1 MNYAGL
7 RGNLVEKDPKTLPVA
22 REDFYIRKA
31 LDLRHVEKL
40 KQAILEGE
48 ELPPVIMV
56 YVKELEDWRI
66 VNGNHTAKAHE
77 LLQRPVKVFE
87 VEGEFSYEDA
97 IRLQLEL
104 NPIENL
110 PVSKEDL
117 KVMAVRAY
125 KTMRQV
131 SARRERA
138 EIIQRLALIFKK
150 SERWIYHWLQDT
162 LAEEDRELQQIAFQL
177 WRQGWSQERIAQ
189 ELGVAQKTI
198 SNWLNENFSQLR
210 SYRISVI
217 SEALQNLVNRENF
230 SSANYSHLTITK
242 DFSDLMER
250 YYEEREEGQKLEEW
264 AKSKGI
270 ELDPEELQ
278 KLKSFLS
285 DLASRTAIETLK
297 DTQEA
302 YEKLLRE
309 RLKATGFGTKAV
321 KALVESFLKH
331 KALIRKTCEELIK
344 KIESLAENLDLSEE
358 EILHK
363 AFHHEP
369 LLTKYR
375 DLFTS
380 VCKDEIKKALSKHPV
395 LSKEEI
401 SLKTFYELAE
411 EEIEQE
417 LKAQYP
423 EHRIPKEL
431 VEWLKLEVRKKRLEE
446 ERRRLEEE
454 KARQEEE
461 RRKREEQEKARL
473 SEIISQLR
481 ISLPESLESFLMSL
495 SEEDRAVAVKY
506 GGELKRV
513 FESLPKAP
521 QSLIEELAKAMLEG
535 LTEEEA
541 KEKLRAKGYVPDTR
555 AVLKAKEELLRKKEE
570 ELRKK
575 EEALK
580 PLLPPSTS
588 FSSLPEG
595 AVPPQPFNGEVIE
608 GQVLEEEELDD
619 ELFELL
625 GLEEE
630 ELEKERGITLRGVK
644 KKLEKLLKLLGEL
657 KGEMLS
663 AKGRKTLEKAIEE
676 CEETLEKIEV
686 VFRRKERYT
695 QEDKAI
701 AKVVLMRFSELWQE
715 EKGTG
720 LAVQD
725 KSALVKRV
733 LEIAGKNPDKEL
745 IKEKFLKAVEGFF
758 EYVRENEKR
767 EGRYKAQVSLR
778 DFIADPFKF
787 ELMRKPSKEEVL
799 MHNLKVLEK
808 VLREE
813 GQQWIR

>member
-117 KVMAVRAY
+117 KVMAIRAY

-131 SARRERA
+131 GAKRE
-138 EIIQRLALIFKK
+138 LIFKK
-150 SERWIYHWLQDT
+150 SERHIYRWLDEVIE
-162 LAEEDRELQQIAFQL
+162 EEDRELKEKAVKL
-177 WRQGWSQERIAQ
+177 WREGKTQEEIAK
-189 ELGVAQKTI
+189 ELGVPQQTI
-198 SNWLNENFSQLR
+198 SDWLKANNYQVKT
-210 SYRISVI
+210 YRILPIFDMCQKSVNTDT
-217 SEALQNLVNRENF
+217 Q
-230 SSANYSHLTITK
+230 SHLTITK

-285 DLASRTAIETLK
+285 DLTSRTAIEMLK

-309 RLKATGFGTKAV
+309 RLKAIGFGTKAV
-321 KALVESFLKH
+321 KALVESFSKH

-363 AFHHEP
+363 AFHHEA

-375 DLFTS
+375 ELFMS
-380 VCKDEIKKALSKHPV
+380 VCKDEIKKALSKYPV

-401 SLKTFYELAE
+401 SLEAFYELAE
-411 EEIEQE
+411 EELEQE

-423 EHRIPKEL
+423 DYRIPRDL
-431 VEWLKLEVRKKRLEE
+431 IEWLKLEVRKKR
-446 ERRRLEEE
+446 
-454 KARQEEE
+454 QEEE
-461 RRKREEQEKARL
+461 RKKREEHEKAQL
-473 SEIISQLR
+473 SEIISSLR
-481 ISLPESLESFLMSL
+481 TSLPDSLESFLMSL
-495 SEEDRAVAVKY
+495 SDEDRAVALKY
-506 GGELKRV
+506 MAELKRV
-513 FESLPKAP
+513 FDSLPKAP
-521 QSLIEELAKAMLEG
+521 KELIEELAKAMLKG

-541 KEKLRAKGYVPDTR
+541 KEELRAKGYVPDTR
-555 AVLKAKEELLRKKEE
+555 PVLKAKEELLRKKEE

-580 PLLPPSTS
+580 PLLPSSTS
-588 FSSLPEG
+588 FSSPEG
-595 AVPPQPFNGEVIE
+595 AVPPQSFNGEVVE

-644 KKLEKLLKLLGEL
+644 KKLEKILKLLGEL
-657 KGEMLS
+657 KSEMLS
-663 AKGRKTLEKAIEE
+663 AKGRKTLEKALKE
-676 CEETLEKIEV
+676 CEETLKKIEV

>member
-7 RGNLVEKDPKTLPVA
+7 RGNLVEKDPQTLPVA

-117 KVMAVRAY
+117 KVMAIRAY

-131 SARRERA
+131 GAKRERT
-138 EIIQRLALIFKK
+138 EIIQKLALIFKK
-150 SERWIYHWLQDT
+150 SERHIYRWLDEVIE
-162 LAEEDRELQQIAFQL
+162 EEDRELKEKAVKL
-177 WRQGWSQERIAQ
+177 WREGKTQEEIAK
-189 ELGVAQKTI
+189 ELGVPKQTI
-198 SNWLNENFSQLR
+198 SDWLKANNYQVKT
-210 SYRISVI
+210 YRIFPIFDMCQKSD
-217 SEALQNLVNRENF
+217 NTDTR
-230 SSANYSHLTITK
+230 SHLTITK

-270 ELDPEELQ
+270 ELDPEELK

-285 DLASRTAIETLK
+285 DLTSRTAIEMLK

-309 RLKATGFGTKAV
+309 RLKAIGFGTKAV
-321 KALVESFLKH
+321 KALVESFSKH

-358 EILHK
+358 EILHE
-363 AFHHEP
+363 AFHHEA

-375 DLFTS
+375 ELFMS
-380 VCKDEIKKALSKHPV
+380 VCKDEIKKALSKYPV

-401 SLKTFYELAE
+401 SLEAFYELAE
-411 EEIEQE
+411 EELEQE

-423 EHRIPKEL
+423 DYRIPRDL
-431 VEWLKLEVRKKRLEE
+431 IEWLKLEVRKKRLEE

-454 KARQEEE
+454 RARQEEE
-461 RRKREEQEKARL
+461 RKKREEHEKAQL
-473 SEIISQLR
+473 SEIISSLR
-481 ISLPESLESFLMSL
+481 TSLPDSLESFLMSL
-495 SEEDRAVAVKY
+495 SDEDRAVALKY
-506 GGELKRV
+506 MAELKRV
-513 FESLPKAP
+513 FDSLPKAP
-521 QSLIEELAKAMLEG
+521 KELIEELAKAMLKG

-541 KEKLRAKGYVPDTR
+541 KEELRAKGYVPDTR
-555 AVLKAKEELLRKKEE
+555 PVLKAKEELLRKKEE

-580 PLLPPSTS
+580 PLLPSSTS
-588 FSSLPEG
+588 FSSPEG
-595 AVPPQPFNGEVIE
+595 AVPPQSFNGEVVE

-644 KKLEKLLKLLGEL
+644 KKLEKILKLLGEL
-657 KGEMLS
+657 KSEMLS
-663 AKGRKTLEKAIEE
+663 AKGRKTLEKALKE

-725 KSALVKRV
+725 KTALVKRV

>member
-117 KVMAVRAY
+117 KVMAIRAY

-131 SARRERA
+131 GAKRERT

-150 SERWIYHWLQDT
+150 SERHIYRWLDEVIE
-162 LAEEDRELQQIAFQL
+162 EEDRELKEKAVKL
-177 WRQGWSQERIAQ
+177 WREGKTQEEIAK
-189 ELGVAQKTI
+189 ELGVPQQTI
-198 SNWLNENFSQLR
+198 SDWLKANNYQVKT
-210 SYRISVI
+210 YRILPIFDTCQKSVNTDT
-217 SEALQNLVNRENF
+217 Q
-230 SSANYSHLTITK
+230 SHLTITK

-285 DLASRTAIETLK
+285 DLTSRTAIEMLK

-309 RLKATGFGTKAV
+309 RLKAIGFGTKAV
-321 KALVESFLKH
+321 KALVESFSKH

-363 AFHHEP
+363 AFQYEA

-375 DLFTS
+375 ELFMS
-380 VCKDEIKKALSKHPV
+380 VCKDEIKKALSKYPV

-401 SLKTFYELAE
+401 SLEAFYELAE
-411 EEIEQE
+411 EELEQE

-423 EHRIPKEL
+423 DYRIPRDL
-431 VEWLKLEVRKKRLEE
+431 IEWLKLEVRKKRLEE

-454 KARQEEE
+454 RARQEEE
-461 RRKREEQEKARL
+461 RKKREEHEKAQL
-473 SEIISQLR
+473 SEIISSLR
-481 ISLPESLESFLMSL
+481 TSLPDSLESFLMSL
-495 SEEDRAVAVKY
+495 SDEDRAVALKY
-506 GGELKRV
+506 MAELKRV
-513 FESLPKAP
+513 FDSLPKAP
-521 QSLIEELAKAMLEG
+521 KELIEELAKAMLKG

-541 KEKLRAKGYVPDTR
+541 KEELRAKGYVPDTR
-555 AVLKAKEELLRKKEE
+555 PVLKAKEELLRKKEE

-580 PLLPPSTS
+580 PLLPSSTS
-588 FSSLPEG
+588 FSSPEG
-595 AVPPQPFNGEVIE
+595 AVPPQSFNGEVVE

-644 KKLEKLLKLLGEL
+644 KKLKKILKLLGEL
-657 KGEMLS
+657 KSEMLS
-663 AKGRKTLEKAIEE
+663 AKGRKTLEKALKE

-813 GQQWIR
+813 GQQWIQQWIR

>member
-66 VNGNHTAKAHE
+66 VDGNHTAKAHE

-104 NPIENL
+104 NSIENL

-117 KVMAVRAY
+117 KVMAI
-125 KTMRQV
+125 RQV
-131 SARRERA
+131 GA
-138 EIIQRLALIFKK
+138 K
-150 SERWIYHWLQDT
+150 
-162 LAEEDRELQQIAFQL
+162 RELITQEEIAK
-177 WRQGWSQERIAQ
+177 
-189 ELGVAQKTI
+189 ELGVPQQTLPI
-198 SNWLNENFSQLR
+198 FDTQ
-210 SYRISVI
+210 
-217 SEALQNLVNRENF
+217 
-230 SSANYSHLTITK
+230 SHLTITK

-285 DLASRTAIETLK
+285 DLTSRTAIEMLK

-309 RLKATGFGTKAV
+309 RLKAIGFGTKAV
-321 KALVESFLKH
+321 KALVESFSKH
-331 KALIRKTCEELIK
+331 KALIRKTCEKLIK
-344 KIESLAENLDLSEE
+344 KIESLAENLDMSEE

-363 AFHHEP
+363 AFHHEA

-375 DLFTS
+375 ELFMS
-380 VCKDEIKKALSKHPV
+380 VCKDEIKKALSKYPV

-401 SLKTFYELAE
+401 SLEAFYKLAE
-411 EEIEQE
+411 EELEQE

-423 EHRIPKEL
+423 NYRIPREL
-431 VEWLKLEVRKKRLEE
+431 IEWLKLEVRKKR
-446 ERRRLEEE
+446 
-454 KARQEEE
+454 QEEE
-461 RRKREEQEKARL
+461 RKKREEHE
-473 SEIISQLR
+473 
-481 ISLPESLESFLMSL
+481 
-495 SEEDRAVAVKY
+495 VV
-506 GGELKRV
+506 
-513 FESLPKAP
+513 
-521 QSLIEELAKAMLEG
+521 EG
-535 LTEEEA
+535 H
-541 KEKLRAKGYVPDTR
+541 
-555 AVLKAKEELLRKKEE
+555 
-570 ELRKK
+570 
-575 EEALK
+575 
-580 PLLPPSTS
+580 
-588 FSSLPEG
+588 
-595 AVPPQPFNGEVIE
+595 
-608 GQVLEEEELDD
+608 VLEEEELDD

-644 KKLEKLLKLLGEL
+644 KKLEKILKLLGEL
-657 KGEMLS
+657 KSEMLS
-663 AKGRKTLEKAIEE
+663 AKGRKTLEKALKE

-733 LEIAGKNPDKEL
+733 LEIAGKNKDKEL

>member
-117 KVMAVRAY
+117 KVMAIRAY

-131 SARRERA
+131 GAKRERT

-150 SERWIYHWLQDT
+150 SERHIYRWLDEVIE
-162 LAEEDRELQQIAFQL
+162 EEDRELKEKAVKL
-177 WRQGWSQERIAQ
+177 WREGKTQEEIAK
-189 ELGVAQKTI
+189 ELGVPQQTI
-198 SNWLNENFSQLR
+198 SDWLKANNYQVKT
-210 SYRISVI
+210 YRILPIFDMCQKSVNTDT
-217 SEALQNLVNRENF
+217 Q
-230 SSANYSHLTITK
+230 SHLTITK

-285 DLASRTAIETLK
+285 DLTSRTAIEMLK

-309 RLKATGFGTKAV
+309 RLKAIGFGTKAV
-321 KALVESFLKH
+321 KALVESFSKH

-363 AFHHEP
+363 AFHHEA

-375 DLFTS
+375 ELFMS
-380 VCKDEIKKALSKHPV
+380 VCKDEIKKALSKYPV

-401 SLKTFYELAE
+401 SLEAFYELAE
-411 EEIEQE
+411 EELEQE

-423 EHRIPKEL
+423 DYRIPRDL
-431 VEWLKLEVRKKRLEE
+431 IEWLKLEVRKKRLEE

-454 KARQEEE
+454 RARQEEE
-461 RRKREEQEKARL
+461 RKKREEHEKAQL
-473 SEIISQLR
+473 SEIISSLR
-481 ISLPESLESFLMSL
+481 TSLPDSLESFLMSL
-495 SEEDRAVAVKY
+495 SDEDRAVALKY
-506 GGELKRV
+506 MAELKRV
-513 FESLPKAP
+513 FDSLPKAP
-521 QSLIEELAKAMLEG
+521 KELIEELAKAMLKG

-541 KEKLRAKGYVPDTR
+541 KEELRAKGYVPDTR
-555 AVLKAKEELLRKKEE
+555 PVLKAKEELLRKKEE

-580 PLLPPSTS
+580 PLLPSSTS
-588 FSSLPEG
+588 FSSPEG
-595 AVPPQPFNGEVIE
+595 AVPPQSFNGEVVE

-644 KKLEKLLKLLGEL
+644 KKLKKILKLLGEL
-657 KGEMLS
+657 KSEMLS
-663 AKGRKTLEKAIEE
+663 AKGRKTLEKALKE

>member
-117 KVMAVRAY
+117 KVMAIRAY

-131 SARRERA
+131 GAKRERA

-150 SERWIYHWLQDT
+150 SERQIYRWLDEVIE
-162 LAEEDRELQQIAFQL
+162 EEDRELKEKAVKL
-177 WRQGWSQERIAQ
+177 WREGKTQEEIAK
-189 ELGVAQKTI
+189 ELGVPRQTI
-198 SNWLNENFSQLR
+198 SDWLKANNYQVKTYHILPIFDTCQK
-210 SYRISVI
+210 
-217 SEALQNLVNRENF
+217 
-230 SSANYSHLTITK
+230 SANTDTQSHITITK

-285 DLASRTAIETLK
+285 DLTGRTAIEMLK

-309 RLKATGFGTKAV
+309 RLKAIGFGTKAV
-321 KALVESFLKH
+321 KALVESFSKH

-363 AFHHEP
+363 AFHHEA

-375 DLFTS
+375 ELFMS
-380 VCKDEIKKALSKHPV
+380 VCKDEIKKALSKYPV
-395 LSKEEI
+395 LSTEEI
-401 SLKTFYELAE
+401 SLEAFYELAE
-411 EEIEQE
+411 EELEQE

-423 EHRIPKEL
+423 DYRIPRDL
-431 VEWLKLEVRKKRLEE
+431 IEWLKLEVRKKRLEE

-454 KARQEEE
+454 RARQEEE
-461 RRKREEQEKARL
+461 RKKREEHEKAQL
-473 SEIISQLR
+473 SEIISSLR
-481 ISLPESLESFLMSL
+481 TSLPDSLESFLMSL
-495 SEEDRAVAVKY
+495 SDEDRAVALKY
-506 GGELKRV
+506 MAELKRV
-513 FESLPKAP
+513 FDSLPKAP
-521 QSLIEELAKAMLEG
+521 KELIEELAKAMLKG

-541 KEKLRAKGYVPDTR
+541 KEELRAKGYVPDTR
-555 AVLKAKEELLRKKEE
+555 PVLKAKEELLRKKEE

-580 PLLPPSTS
+580 PLLPSSTS
-588 FSSLPEG
+588 FSSPEG
-595 AVPPQPFNGEVIE
+595 AVPPQSFNGEVVE

-644 KKLEKLLKLLGEL
+644 KKLEKILKLLGEL
-657 KGEMLS
+657 KSEMLS
-663 AKGRKTLEKAIEE
+663 AKGRKTLEKALKE

-787 ELMRKPSKEEVL
+787 ELMRKPSKDEVL

>member
-66 VNGNHTAKAHE
+66 VDGNHTAKAHE

-110 PVSKEDL
+110 PVSK
-117 KVMAVRAY
+117 
-125 KTMRQV
+125 
-131 SARRERA
+131 
-138 EIIQRLALIFKK
+138 
-150 SERWIYHWLQDT
+150 
-162 LAEEDRELQQIAFQL
+162 IAK
-177 WRQGWSQERIAQ
+177 
-189 ELGVAQKTI
+189 ELGVPQQTLPI
-198 SNWLNENFSQLR
+198 FDTQ
-210 SYRISVI
+210 
-217 SEALQNLVNRENF
+217 
-230 SSANYSHLTITK
+230 SHLTITK

-250 YYEEREEGQKLEEW
+250 YYEEREEGQKLKEW

-285 DLASRTAIETLK
+285 DLTSRTAIEMLK

-309 RLKATGFGTKAV
+309 RLKAIGFGTKAV
-321 KALVESFLKH
+321 KALVESFSKH
-331 KALIRKTCEELIK
+331 KALIRKTCEKLIK
-344 KIESLAENLDLSEE
+344 KIESLAENLDMSEE

-363 AFHHEP
+363 AFHHEA

-375 DLFTS
+375 ELFMS
-380 VCKDEIKKALSKHPV
+380 VCKDEIKKALSKYPV
-395 LSKEEI
+395 LSK
-401 SLKTFYELAE
+401 
-411 EEIEQE
+411 
-417 LKAQYP
+417 
-423 EHRIPKEL
+423 
-431 VEWLKLEVRKKRLEE
+431 
-446 ERRRLEEE
+446 
-454 KARQEEE
+454 QEEE
-461 RRKREEQEKARL
+461 RKKREEHE
-473 SEIISQLR
+473 
-481 ISLPESLESFLMSL
+481 
-495 SEEDRAVAVKY
+495 VV
-506 GGELKRV
+506 
-513 FESLPKAP
+513 
-521 QSLIEELAKAMLEG
+521 EG
-535 LTEEEA
+535 H
-541 KEKLRAKGYVPDTR
+541 
-555 AVLKAKEELLRKKEE
+555 
-570 ELRKK
+570 
-575 EEALK
+575 
-580 PLLPPSTS
+580 
-588 FSSLPEG
+588 
-595 AVPPQPFNGEVIE
+595 
-608 GQVLEEEELDD
+608 VLEEEELDD

-644 KKLEKLLKLLGEL
+644 KKLEKILKLLGEL
-657 KGEMLS
+657 KSEMLS
-663 AKGRKTLEKAIEE
+663 AKGRKTLEKALKE

-733 LEIAGKNPDKEL
+733 LEIAGKNKDKEL

>member
-117 KVMAVRAY
+117 KVMAIRAY

-131 SARRERA
+131 GAKRERT

-150 SERWIYHWLQDT
+150 SERHIYRWLDEVIE
-162 LAEEDRELQQIAFQL
+162 EEDRELKEKAVKL
-177 WRQGWSQERIAQ
+177 WREGKTQEEIAK
-189 ELGVAQKTI
+189 ELGVPQQTI
-198 SNWLNENFSQLR
+198 SDWLKANNYQVKT
-210 SYRISVI
+210 YRIT
-217 SEALQNLVNRENF
+217 ETQ
-230 SSANYSHLTITK
+230 SHLTITK

-285 DLASRTAIETLK
+285 DLTSRTAIEMLK

-309 RLKATGFGTKAV
+309 RLKAIGFGTKAV
-321 KALVESFLKH
+321 KALVESFSKH

-363 AFHHEP
+363 AFHHEA

-375 DLFTS
+375 ELFMS
-380 VCKDEIKKALSKHPV
+380 VCKDEIKKALSKYPV

-401 SLKTFYELAE
+401 SLEAFYELAE
-411 EEIEQE
+411 EELEQE

-423 EHRIPKEL
+423 NYRIPRDL
-431 VEWLKLEVRKKRLEE
+431 IEWLKLEVRKKRLEE

-454 KARQEEE
+454 RARQEEE
-461 RRKREEQEKARL
+461 RKKREEHEKAQL
-473 SEIISQLR
+473 SEIISSLR
-481 ISLPESLESFLMSL
+481 TSLPDSLESFLMSL
-495 SEEDRAVAVKY
+495 SDEDRAVALKY
-506 GGELKRV
+506 MAELKRV
-513 FESLPKAP
+513 FDSLPKAP
-521 QSLIEELAKAMLEG
+521 KELIEELAKAMLKG

-541 KEKLRAKGYVPDTR
+541 KEELRAKGYVPDTR
-555 AVLKAKEELLRKKEE
+555 PVLKAKEELLRKKEE

-575 EEALK
+575 EEELNM
-580 PLLPPSTS
+580 L
-588 FSSLPEG
+588 
-595 AVPPQPFNGEVIE
+595 PFNGEVVE

-644 KKLEKLLKLLGEL
+644 KKLEKILKLLGEL
-657 KGEMLS
+657 KSEMLS
-663 AKGRKTLEKAIEE
+663 AKGSKTLEKALKE

-715 EKGTG
+715 EKGTD

-745 IKEKFLKAVEGFF
+745 IKGKFLKAVEGFF

>member
-7 RGNLVEKDPKTLPVA
+7 RGNLVEKDSQTLPVA

-117 KVMAVRAY
+117 KVMAIRAY

-131 SARRERA
+131 GAKRERT
-138 EIIQRLALIFKK
+138 EIIQKLALIFKK
-150 SERWIYHWLQDT
+150 SERHIYRWLDEVIE
-162 LAEEDRELQQIAFQL
+162 EEDRELKEKAVKL
-177 WRQGWSQERIAQ
+177 WREGKTQEEIAK
-189 ELGVAQKTI
+189 ELGVPKQTI
-198 SNWLNENFSQLR
+198 SDWLKANNYQVKT
-210 SYRISVI
+210 YRIFPIFDMCQKSD
-217 SEALQNLVNRENF
+217 NTDTR
-230 SSANYSHLTITK
+230 SHLTITK

-270 ELDPEELQ
+270 ELDPEELK

-285 DLASRTAIETLK
+285 DLTSRTAIEMLK

-309 RLKATGFGTKAV
+309 RLKAIGFGTKAV
-321 KALVESFLKH
+321 KALVESFSKH

-358 EILHK
+358 EILHE
-363 AFHHEP
+363 AFHHEA

-375 DLFTS
+375 ELFMS
-380 VCKDEIKKALSKHPV
+380 VCKDEIKKALSKYPV

-401 SLKTFYELAE
+401 SLEAFYELAE
-411 EEIEQE
+411 EELEQE

-423 EHRIPKEL
+423 DYRIPRDL
-431 VEWLKLEVRKKRLEE
+431 IEWLKLEVRKKRLEE

-454 KARQEEE
+454 RARQEEE
-461 RRKREEQEKARL
+461 RKKREEHEKAQL
-473 SEIISQLR
+473 SEIISSLR
-481 ISLPESLESFLMSL
+481 TSLPDSLESFLMSL
-495 SEEDRAVAVKY
+495 SDEDRAVALKY
-506 GGELKRV
+506 MAELKRV
-513 FESLPKAP
+513 FDSLPKAP
-521 QSLIEELAKAMLEG
+521 KELIEELAKAMLKG

-541 KEKLRAKGYVPDTR
+541 KEELRAKGYVPDTR
-555 AVLKAKEELLRKKEE
+555 PVLKAKEELLRKKEE

-580 PLLPPSTS
+580 PLLPSSTS
-588 FSSLPEG
+588 FSSPEG
-595 AVPPQPFNGEVIE
+595 AVPPQSFNGEVVE

-644 KKLEKLLKLLGEL
+644 KKLEKILKLLGEL
-657 KGEMLS
+657 KSEMLS
-663 AKGRKTLEKAIEE
+663 AKGRKTLEKALKE

-725 KSALVKRV
+725 KTALVKRV

>member
-7 RGNLVEKDPKTLPVA
+7 RGNLVEKDPQTLPVA

-117 KVMAVRAY
+117 KVMAIRAY

-131 SARRERA
+131 GAKRERT
-138 EIIQRLALIFKK
+138 EIIQKLALIFKK
-150 SERWIYHWLQDT
+150 SERHIYRWLDEVIE
-162 LAEEDRELQQIAFQL
+162 EEDRELKEKAVKL
-177 WRQGWSQERIAQ
+177 WREGKTQEEIAK
-189 ELGVAQKTI
+189 ELGVPQQTI
-198 SNWLNENFSQLR
+198 SDWLKANNYQVKT
-210 SYRISVI
+210 YRILPIFDICQKSVNTDT
-217 SEALQNLVNRENF
+217 Q
-230 SSANYSHLTITK
+230 SHLTITK

-270 ELDPEELQ
+270 ELDPEELK

-285 DLASRTAIETLK
+285 DLTSRTAIEMLK

-309 RLKATGFGTKAV
+309 RLKAIGFGTKAV
-321 KALVESFLKH
+321 KALVESFSKH

-358 EILHK
+358 EILHE
-363 AFHHEP
+363 AFHHEA

-375 DLFTS
+375 ELFMS
-380 VCKDEIKKALSKHPV
+380 VCKDEIKKALSKYPV

-401 SLKTFYELAE
+401 SLEAFYELAE
-411 EEIEQE
+411 EELEQE

-423 EHRIPKEL
+423 DYRIPRDL
-431 VEWLKLEVRKKRLEE
+431 IEWLKLEVRKKRLEE

-454 KARQEEE
+454 RARQEEE
-461 RRKREEQEKARL
+461 RKKREEHEKAQL
-473 SEIISQLR
+473 SEIISSLR
-481 ISLPESLESFLMSL
+481 TSLPDSLESFLMSL
-495 SEEDRAVAVKY
+495 SDEDRVV
-506 GGELKRV
+506 
-513 FESLPKAP
+513 
-521 QSLIEELAKAMLEG
+521 
-535 LTEEEA
+535 
-541 KEKLRAKGYVPDTR
+541 
-555 AVLKAKEELLRKKEE
+555 
-570 ELRKK
+570 
-575 EEALK
+575 
-580 PLLPPSTS
+580 
-588 FSSLPEG
+588 
-595 AVPPQPFNGEVIE
+595 E

-644 KKLEKLLKLLGEL
+644 KKLEKILKLLGEL
-657 KGEMLS
+657 KSEMLS
-663 AKGRKTLEKAIEE
+663 AKGRKTLEKALKE

-725 KSALVKRV
+725 KTALVKRV

-787 ELMRKPSKEEVL
+787 ELMRKPSKAL
-799 MHNLKVLEK
+799 HPT
-808 VLREE
+808 
-813 GQQWIR
+813 

>member
-117 KVMAVRAY
+117 KVMAIRAY

-131 SARRERA
+131 GAKRERT

-150 SERWIYHWLQDT
+150 SERHIYRWLDEVIE
-162 LAEEDRELQQIAFQL
+162 EEDRELKENAVKL
-177 WRQGWSQERIAQ
+177 WREGKTQEEIAK
-189 ELGVAQKTI
+189 ELGVPQQTI
-198 SNWLNENFSQLR
+198 SDWLKANNYQVKT
-210 SYRISVI
+210 YRILPI
-217 SEALQNLVNRENF
+217 FDICQKLVNTDTQ
-230 SSANYSHLTITK
+230 SHLTITK

-285 DLASRTAIETLK
+285 DLTSRTAIEMLK

-309 RLKATGFGTKAV
+309 RLKAIGFGTKAV
-321 KALVESFLKH
+321 KALVESFSKH

-363 AFHHEP
+363 AFHHEA
-369 LLTKYR
+369 LLKYR
-375 DLFTS
+375 ELFMS
-380 VCKDEIKKALSKHPV
+380 VCKDEIKKALSKYPV

-401 SLKTFYELAE
+401 SLEAFYELAE
-411 EEIEQE
+411 EELEQE

-423 EHRIPKEL
+423 DYRIPRDL
-431 VEWLKLEVRKKRLEE
+431 IEWLKLEVRKKRLEE

-454 KARQEEE
+454 RARQEEE
-461 RRKREEQEKARL
+461 RKKREEHEKAQL
-473 SEIISQLR
+473 SEIISSLR
-481 ISLPESLESFLMSL
+481 TSLPDSLESFLMSL
-495 SEEDRAVAVKY
+495 SDEDRAVALKY
-506 GGELKRV
+506 MAELKRV
-513 FESLPKAP
+513 FDSLPKAP
-521 QSLIEELAKAMLEG
+521 KELIEELAKAMLKG

-541 KEKLRAKGYVPDTR
+541 KEELRAKGYVPDTR
-555 AVLKAKEELLRKKEE
+555 PVLKAKEELLRKKEE

-580 PLLPPSTS
+580 PLLPSSTS
-588 FSSLPEG
+588 FSSPEG
-595 AVPPQPFNGEVIE
+595 AVPPQSFNGEVVE

-644 KKLEKLLKLLGEL
+644 KKLKKILKLLGEL
-657 KGEMLS
+657 KSEMLS
-663 AKGRKTLEKAIEE
+663 AKGRKTLEKALKE

>member
-7 RGNLVEKDPKTLPVA
+7 RGNLVEKDPQTLPVA

-117 KVMAVRAY
+117 KVMAIRAY

-131 SARRERA
+131 GAKRERT
-138 EIIQRLALIFKK
+138 EIIQKLALIFKK
-150 SERWIYHWLQDT
+150 SERHIYRWLDEVIE
-162 LAEEDRELQQIAFQL
+162 EEDRELKEKAVKL
-177 WRQGWSQERIAQ
+177 WREGKTQEEIAK
-189 ELGVAQKTI
+189 ELGVPQQTI
-198 SNWLNENFSQLR
+198 SDWLKANNYQVKT
-210 SYRISVI
+210 YRILPIFDTCQKSVNTDT
-217 SEALQNLVNRENF
+217 Q
-230 SSANYSHLTITK
+230 SHLTITK

-270 ELDPEELQ
+270 ELDSEELK

-285 DLASRTAIETLK
+285 DLTSRTAIEMLK

-309 RLKATGFGTKAV
+309 RLKAIGFGTKAV
-321 KALVESFLKH
+321 KALVESFSKH

-358 EILHK
+358 EILHE
-363 AFHHEP
+363 AFHHEA

-375 DLFTS
+375 ELFMS
-380 VCKDEIKKALSKHPV
+380 VCKDEIKKALSKYPV

-401 SLKTFYELAE
+401 SLEAFYELAE
-411 EEIEQE
+411 EELEQE

-423 EHRIPKEL
+423 DYRIPRDL
-431 VEWLKLEVRKKRLEE
+431 IEWLKLEVRKKRLEE

-454 KARQEEE
+454 RARQEEE
-461 RRKREEQEKARL
+461 RKKREEHEKAQL
-473 SEIISQLR
+473 SEIISSLR
-481 ISLPESLESFLMSL
+481 TSLPDSLESFLMSL
-495 SEEDRAVAVKY
+495 SDEDRAVALKY
-506 GGELKRV
+506 MAELKRV
-513 FESLPKAP
+513 FDSLPKAP
-521 QSLIEELAKAMLEG
+521 KELIEELAKAMLKG

-541 KEKLRAKGYVPDTR
+541 K
-555 AVLKAKEELLRKKEE
+555 E

-580 PLLPPSTS
+580 PLLPSSTS
-588 FSSLPEG
+588 FSSPEG
-595 AVPPQPFNGEVIE
+595 AVPPQSFNGEVVE

-644 KKLEKLLKLLGEL
+644 KKLEKILKLLGEL
-657 KGEMLS
+657 KSEMLS
-663 AKGRKTLEKAIEE
+663 AKGRKTLEKALKE

-725 KSALVKRV
+725 KTALVKRV

>member
-7 RGNLVEKDPKTLPVA
+7 RGNLVEKDPQALPVA

-110 PVSKEDL
+110 PVSKQDL
-117 KVMAVRAY
+117 KVMAIRAY

-131 SARRERA
+131 GAKRRT
-138 EIIQRLALIFKK
+138 EIIQKLALIFKK
-150 SERWIYHWLQDT
+150 SERHIYRWLDEVIE
-162 LAEEDRELQQIAFQL
+162 EEDRELKEKAVKL
-177 WRQGWSQERIAQ
+177 WREGKTQEEIAK
-189 ELGVAQKTI
+189 ELGVPQQTI
-198 SNWLNENFSQLR
+198 SDWLKANNYQVKT
-210 SYRISVI
+210 YRILPIFDTCQKSVNTDT
-217 SEALQNLVNRENF
+217 Q
-230 SSANYSHLTITK
+230 SHLTITK

-270 ELDPEELQ
+270 ELDSEELK

-285 DLASRTAIETLK
+285 DLTSRTAIEMLK

-309 RLKATGFGTKAV
+309 RLKAIGFGTKAV
-321 KALVESFLKH
+321 KALVESFSKH

-358 EILHK
+358 EILHE
-363 AFHHEP
+363 AFHHEA

-375 DLFTS
+375 ELFMS
-380 VCKDEIKKALSKHPV
+380 VCKDEIKKALSKYPV

-401 SLKTFYELAE
+401 SLEAFYELAE
-411 EEIEQE
+411 EELEQE

-423 EHRIPKEL
+423 DYRIPRDL
-431 VEWLKLEVRKKRLEE
+431 IEWLKLEVRKKRLEE

-454 KARQEEE
+454 RARQEEE
-461 RRKREEQEKARL
+461 RKKREEHEKAQL
-473 SEIISQLR
+473 SEIISSLR
-481 ISLPESLESFLMSL
+481 TSLPDSLESFLMSL
-495 SEEDRAVAVKY
+495 SDEDRVV
-506 GGELKRV
+506 
-513 FESLPKAP
+513 
-521 QSLIEELAKAMLEG
+521 
-535 LTEEEA
+535 
-541 KEKLRAKGYVPDTR
+541 
-555 AVLKAKEELLRKKEE
+555 
-570 ELRKK
+570 
-575 EEALK
+575 
-580 PLLPPSTS
+580 
-588 FSSLPEG
+588 
-595 AVPPQPFNGEVIE
+595 E

-644 KKLEKLLKLLGEL
+644 KKLEKILKLLREL
-657 KGEMLS
+657 KSEMLS
-663 AKGRKTLEKAIEE
+663 AKGRKTLEKALKE

-725 KSALVKRV
+725 KTALVKRV

>member
-7 RGNLVEKDPKTLPVA
+7 RGNLVEKDPQTLPVA

-117 KVMAVRAY
+117 KVMAIRAY

-131 SARRERA
+131 GAKRERT
-138 EIIQRLALIFKK
+138 EIIQKLALIFKK
-150 SERWIYHWLQDT
+150 SERHIYRWLDEVIE
-162 LAEEDRELQQIAFQL
+162 EEDRELKEKAVKL
-177 WRQGWSQERIAQ
+177 WREGKTQEEIAK
-189 ELGVAQKTI
+189 ELGVPQQTI
-198 SNWLNENFSQLR
+198 SDWLKANNYQVKT
-210 SYRISVI
+210 YRILPIFDMCQKSVNTDT
-217 SEALQNLVNRENF
+217 Q
-230 SSANYSHLTITK
+230 SHLTITK

-270 ELDPEELQ
+270 ELDPEELK

-285 DLASRTAIETLK
+285 DLTSRTAIEMLK

-309 RLKATGFGTKAV
+309 RLKAIGFGTKAV
-321 KALVESFLKH
+321 KALVESFSKH

-358 EILHK
+358 EILHE
-363 AFHHEP
+363 AFHHEA

-375 DLFTS
+375 ELFMS
-380 VCKDEIKKALSKHPV
+380 VCKDEIKKALSKYPV

-401 SLKTFYELAE
+401 SLEAFYELAE
-411 EEIEQE
+411 EELEQE

-423 EHRIPKEL
+423 DYRIPRDL
-431 VEWLKLEVRKKRLEE
+431 IEWLKLEVRKKRLEE

-454 KARQEEE
+454 RARQEEE
-461 RRKREEQEKARL
+461 RKKREEHEKAQL
-473 SEIISQLR
+473 SEIISSLR
-481 ISLPESLESFLMSL
+481 TSLPDSLESFLMSL
-495 SEEDRAVAVKY
+495 SDEDRVV
-506 GGELKRV
+506 
-513 FESLPKAP
+513 
-521 QSLIEELAKAMLEG
+521 
-535 LTEEEA
+535 
-541 KEKLRAKGYVPDTR
+541 
-555 AVLKAKEELLRKKEE
+555 
-570 ELRKK
+570 
-575 EEALK
+575 
-580 PLLPPSTS
+580 
-588 FSSLPEG
+588 
-595 AVPPQPFNGEVIE
+595 E

-644 KKLEKLLKLLGEL
+644 KKLEKILKLLGEL
-657 KGEMLS
+657 KSEMLS
-663 AKGRKTLEKAIEE
+663 AKGRKTLEKALKE

-725 KSALVKRV
+725 KTALVKRV

>member
-1 MNYAGL
+1 MCQ
-7 RGNLVEKDPKTLPVA
+7 KS
-22 REDFYIRKA
+22 
-31 LDLRHVEKL
+31 
-40 KQAILEGE
+40 
-48 ELPPVIMV
+48 
-56 YVKELEDWRI
+56 
-66 VNGNHTAKAHE
+66 VNT
-77 LLQRPVKVFE
+77 
-87 VEGEFSYEDA
+87 
-97 IRLQLEL
+97 
-104 NPIENL
+104 
-110 PVSKEDL
+110 
-117 KVMAVRAY
+117 
-125 KTMRQV
+125 
-131 SARRERA
+131 
-138 EIIQRLALIFKK
+138 
-150 SERWIYHWLQDT
+150 DT
-162 LAEEDRELQQIAFQL
+162 Q
-177 WRQGWSQERIAQ
+177 
-189 ELGVAQKTI
+189 
-198 SNWLNENFSQLR
+198 
-210 SYRISVI
+210 
-217 SEALQNLVNRENF
+217 
-230 SSANYSHLTITK
+230 SHLTITK

-270 ELDPEELQ
+270 ELESEELK

-285 DLASRTAIETLK
+285 DLTSRTAIEMLK

-309 RLKATGFGTKAV
+309 RLKAIGFGTKAV
-321 KALVESFLKH
+321 KALVESFSKH

-358 EILHK
+358 EILHE
-363 AFHHEP
+363 AFHHEA

-375 DLFTS
+375 ELFMS
-380 VCKDEIKKALSKHPV
+380 VCKDEIKKALSKYPV

-401 SLKTFYELAE
+401 SLEAFYELAE
-411 EEIEQE
+411 EELEQE

-423 EHRIPKEL
+423 DYRIPRDL
-431 VEWLKLEVRKKRLEE
+431 IEWLKLEVRKKRLEE

-454 KARQEEE
+454 RARQEEE
-461 RRKREEQEKARL
+461 RKKREEHEKAQL
-473 SEIISQLR
+473 SEIISSLR
-481 ISLPESLESFLMSL
+481 TSLPDSLESFLMSL
-495 SEEDRAVAVKY
+495 SDEDRAVALKY
-506 GGELKRV
+506 MAELKRV
-513 FESLPKAP
+513 FDSLPKAP
-521 QSLIEELAKAMLEG
+521 KELIEELAKAMLKG

-541 KEKLRAKGYVPDTR
+541 KEELRAKGYVPDTR
-555 AVLKAKEELLRKKEE
+555 PVLKAKEELLRKKEE

-580 PLLPPSTS
+580 PLLPSSTS
-588 FSSLPEG
+588 FSSPEG
-595 AVPPQPFNGEVIE
+595 AVPPQSFNGEVVE

-644 KKLEKLLKLLGEL
+644 KKLEKILKLLREL
-657 KGEMLS
+657 KSEMLS
-663 AKGRKTLEKAIEE
+663 AKGRKTLEKALKE

-725 KSALVKRV
+725 KTALVKRV

>member
-117 KVMAVRAY
+117 KVMAIRAY

-131 SARRERA
+131 GAKRERT

-150 SERWIYHWLQDT
+150 SERHIYRWLDEVIE
-162 LAEEDRELQQIAFQL
+162 EEDRELKEKAVKL
-177 WRQGWSQERIAQ
+177 WREGKTQEEIAK
-189 ELGVAQKTI
+189 ELGVPQQTI
-198 SNWLNENFSQLR
+198 SDWLKANNYQVKT
-210 SYRISVI
+210 YRILPIFDMCQKSVNTDT
-217 SEALQNLVNRENF
+217 Q
-230 SSANYSHLTITK
+230 SHLTITK

-285 DLASRTAIETLK
+285 DLTSRTAIEMLK

-309 RLKATGFGTKAV
+309 RVKAIGFGTKAV
-321 KALVESFLKH
+321 KALVESFSKH

-363 AFHHEP
+363 AFHHEA

-375 DLFTS
+375 ELFMS
-380 VCKDEIKKALSKHPV
+380 VCKDEIKKALSKYPV

-401 SLKTFYELAE
+401 SLEAFYELAE
-411 EEIEQE
+411 EELEQE

-423 EHRIPKEL
+423 DYRIPRDL
-431 VEWLKLEVRKKRLEE
+431 IEWLKLEVRKKRLEE

-454 KARQEEE
+454 RARQEEE
-461 RRKREEQEKARL
+461 RKKREEHEKAQL
-473 SEIISQLR
+473 SEIISSLR
-481 ISLPESLESFLMSL
+481 TSLPDSLESFLMSL
-495 SEEDRAVAVKY
+495 SDEDRAVALKY
-506 GGELKRV
+506 MAELKRV
-513 FESLPKAP
+513 FDSLPKAP
-521 QSLIEELAKAMLEG
+521 KELIEELAKAMLKG

-541 KEKLRAKGYVPDTR
+541 KEELRAKGYVPDTR
-555 AVLKAKEELLRKKEE
+555 PVLKAKEELLRKKEE
-570 ELRKK
+570 ELRKDRK
-575 EEALK
+575 ALK
-580 PLLPPSTS
+580 PLLPSSTS
-588 FSSLPEG
+588 FSSPEG
-595 AVPPQPFNGEVIE
+595 AVPPQSFNGEVVE

-644 KKLEKLLKLLGEL
+644 KKLKKILKLLGEL
-657 KGEMLS
+657 KSEMLS
-663 AKGRKTLEKAIEE
+663 AKGRKTLEKALKE

>member
-22 REDFYIRKA
+22 SEDFYIRKA

-117 KVMAVRAY
+117 KVMAIRAY

-131 SARRERA
+131 GAKRERT

-150 SERWIYHWLQDT
+150 SERHIYRWLDEVIE
-162 LAEEDRELQQIAFQL
+162 EEDRELKEKAVKL
-177 WRQGWSQERIAQ
+177 WREGKTQEGIAK
-189 ELGVAQKTI
+189 ELGVPQQTI
-198 SNWLNENFSQLR
+198 SDWLKANNYQVKT
-210 SYRISVI
+210 YRILPISDMCQKSVNTDT
-217 SEALQNLVNRENF
+217 Q
-230 SSANYSHLTITK
+230 SHLTITK

-285 DLASRTAIETLK
+285 DLTSRTAIEMLK

-309 RLKATGFGTKAV
+309 RLKAIGFGTKAV
-321 KALVESFLKH
+321 KALVESFSKH

-363 AFHHEP
+363 AFHHEA

-375 DLFTS
+375 ELFMS
-380 VCKDEIKKALSKHPV
+380 VCKDEIKKALSKYPV

-401 SLKTFYELAE
+401 SLEAFYELAE
-411 EEIEQE
+411 EELEQE

-423 EHRIPKEL
+423 DYRIPRDL
-431 VEWLKLEVRKKRLEE
+431 IEWLKLEVRKKRLEE

-454 KARQEEE
+454 RARQEEE
-461 RRKREEQEKARL
+461 RKKREEHEKAQL
-473 SEIISQLR
+473 SEIISSLR
-481 ISLPESLESFLMSL
+481 TSLPDSLESFLMSL
-495 SEEDRAVAVKY
+495 SDEDRAVALKY
-506 GGELKRV
+506 MAELKRV
-513 FESLPKAP
+513 FDSLPKAP
-521 QSLIEELAKAMLEG
+521 KELIEELAKAMLKG

-541 KEKLRAKGYVPDTR
+541 KEELRAKGYVPDTR
-555 AVLKAKEELLRKKEE
+555 PVLKAKEELLRKKEE

-580 PLLPPSTS
+580 PLLPSSTS
-588 FSSLPEG
+588 FSSPEG
-595 AVPPQPFNGEVIE
+595 AVPPQSFNGEVVE

-630 ELEKERGITLRGVK
+630 EFEKERGITLRGVK
-644 KKLEKLLKLLGEL
+644 KKLEKILKLLGEL
-657 KGEMLS
+657 KSEMLS
-663 AKGRKTLEKAIEE
+663 AKGRKTLEKALKE

-701 AKVVLMRFSELWQE
+701 AKVVLMRFSELCC
-715 EKGTG
+715 
-720 LAVQD
+720 
-725 KSALVKRV
+725 
-733 LEIAGKNPDKEL
+733 
-745 IKEKFLKAVEGFF
+745 
-758 EYVRENEKR
+758 
-767 EGRYKAQVSLR
+767 
-778 DFIADPFKF
+778 
-787 ELMRKPSKEEVL
+787 
-799 MHNLKVLEK
+799 
-808 VLREE
+808 
-813 GQQWIR
+813 

>member
-7 RGNLVEKDPKTLPVA
+7 RGNLVEKDPQTLPVA

-117 KVMAVRAY
+117 KVMAIRAY

-131 SARRERA
+131 GAKRERT
-138 EIIQRLALIFKK
+138 EIIQKLALIFKK
-150 SERWIYHWLQDT
+150 SERHIYRWLDEVIE
-162 LAEEDRELQQIAFQL
+162 EEDRELKEKAVKL
-177 WRQGWSQERIAQ
+177 WREGKTQEEIAK
-189 ELGVAQKTI
+189 ELGVPQQTI
-198 SNWLNENFSQLR
+198 SDWLKANNYQVKT
-210 SYRISVI
+210 YRIFPIFDTCQKSD
-217 SEALQNLVNRENF
+217 NTDTR
-230 SSANYSHLTITK
+230 SHLTITK

-270 ELDPEELQ
+270 ELDSEELK

-285 DLASRTAIETLK
+285 DLTSRTAIEMLK

-309 RLKATGFGTKAV
+309 RLKAIGFGTKAV
-321 KALVESFLKH
+321 KALVESFSKH

-358 EILHK
+358 EILHE
-363 AFHHEP
+363 AFHHEA

-375 DLFTS
+375 ELFMS
-380 VCKDEIKKALSKHPV
+380 VCKDEIKKALSKYPV

-401 SLKTFYELAE
+401 SLEAFYELAE
-411 EEIEQE
+411 EELEQE

-423 EHRIPKEL
+423 DYRIPRDL
-431 VEWLKLEVRKKRLEE
+431 IEWLKLEVRKKRLEE

-454 KARQEEE
+454 RARQEEE
-461 RRKREEQEKARL
+461 RKKREEHEKAQL
-473 SEIISQLR
+473 SEIISSLR
-481 ISLPESLESFLMSL
+481 TSLPDSLESFLMSL
-495 SEEDRAVAVKY
+495 SDEDRAVALKY
-506 GGELKRV
+506 MAELKRV
-513 FESLPKAP
+513 FDSLPKAP
-521 QSLIEELAKAMLEG
+521 KELIEELAKAMLKG

-541 KEKLRAKGYVPDTR
+541 K
-555 AVLKAKEELLRKKEE
+555 E

-580 PLLPPSTS
+580 PLLPSSTS
-588 FSSLPEG
+588 FSSPEG
-595 AVPPQPFNGEVIE
+595 AVPPQSFNGEVVE

-644 KKLEKLLKLLGEL
+644 KKLEKILKLLGEL
-657 KGEMLS
+657 KSEMLS
-663 AKGRKTLEKAIEE
+663 AKGRKTLEKALKE

-725 KSALVKRV
+725 KTALVKRV